1 MSVFQIPFVFYFQ
14 GHEFDGRAPCH
25 KRAAVKPSAVKR
37 PGHEKHLRAERSSAE
52 GAEFDGQRAPGH
64 KQAAAVKRP
73 GHEKHLRPGRVER
86 GSPEG
91 QKTPTSICAA
101 DLFPTTTIH
110 SDAAANPHA
119 CDGAPTW

>member
-52 GAEFDGQRAPGH
+52 GAEFDGLRAPGH

-91 QKTPTSICAA
+91 HKTPTSICAA
-101 DLFPTTTIH
+101 DLFPTATIH

-119 CDGAPTW
+119 CDGASTW